1 MTEPIT
7 QSQYVQQQLIK
18 GERLNV
24 IQANRERGIQN
35 LRSIISTLRKNGWKI
50 RDRRI
55 VVLNGMGEKTMVNEY
70 WMAVKKEERHWAGKS
85 AQVG

>member
-1 MTEPIT
+1 MTST
-7 QSQYVQQQLIK
+7 LTHSQYVQQALIK

-35 LRSIISTLRKNGWKI
+35 LRSIISTLRKEGWDI
-50 RDRRI
+50 PDRRI
-55 VVLNGMGEKTMVNEY
+55 WVLNGMGEKTMVNEY

-85 AQVG
+85 ID